1 MNRDTSGGAV
11 HGLVKRGVNVG
22 FVNHGCAREEPEP
35 LAHRLLISMMAID
48 LPATFRS
55 MCDSGGGGA

>member
-1 MNRDTSGGAV
+1 MTSLDNYLDELLA
-11 HGLVKRGVNVG
+11 RGRAELSVAG
-22 FVNHGCAREEPEP
+22 MGRAGDEPEP
-35 LAHRLLISMMAID
+35 LAHRLLTSMMAMD